1 MTRVIVVSDAVVE
14 DVIDPLADERP
25 AMSAA

>member
-14 DVIDPLADERP
+14 DAIDSLPDERP
-25 AMSAA
+25 ATSVA